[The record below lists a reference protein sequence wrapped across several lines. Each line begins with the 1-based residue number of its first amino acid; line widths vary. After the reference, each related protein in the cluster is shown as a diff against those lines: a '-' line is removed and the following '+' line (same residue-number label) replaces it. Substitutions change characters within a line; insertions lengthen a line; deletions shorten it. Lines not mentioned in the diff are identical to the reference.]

1 MAQTFLNLAQGVTG
15 TLPTSNYVQGGISM
29 ADNWKITSGATG
41 TNSPLANNWVRVS
54 STGIGTIGSAMT
66 QSSGIFTF
74 PSTGI
79 YQITFMAY
87 LEGNDDSR
95 YNTIDIYGTINN
107 SSYVVI
113 AESSQFIQQTQ
124 SNAAYGCIMCSTN
137 FDVTDTSNCKVRF
150 HYTPASDNITLLGA
164 SSYTATHVMFTR
176 LGDT

>member
-1 MAQTFLNLAQGVTG
+1 MAQTLLNLAQGVTG
-15 TLPTSNYVQGGISM
+15 TLPTSNYVQGGITM

-41 TNSPLANNWVRVS
+41 TNAPLTNNWVRVS

-66 QSSGIFTF
+66 QSSGVFTF

-95 YNTIDIYGTINN
+95 YNTINIYGTINN
-107 SSYVVI
+107 SSYYAI

-124 SNAAYGCIMCSTN
+124 SNAGYGGVMCSTN

-150 HYTPASDNITLLGA
+150 HYTPSTNNITLLGA
-164 SSYTATHVMFTR
+164 SSYTGTHVMFTR